1 MLGRPRCS
9 CTCCNSPPEGG
20 TRRATCDKS
29 GDAQTSRTVSMID
42 SQTARSRFQPNTRLL
57 IGGAVLIG
65 AGGLLGLAGAA
76 LAGSAL
82 IAAVRRRVKQM
93 DVPPG
98 ELARRKW

>member
-1 MLGRPRCS
+1 
-9 CTCCNSPPEGG
+9 
-20 TRRATCDKS
+20 
-29 GDAQTSRTVSMID
+29 MID

-98 ELARRKW
+98 ELARRKWSQAKVATAAGVGAWRNGQPAVQEESS